1 MMAITTSNS
10 IKVNARDWPGRGH
23 RRGDGFMTGL
33 RCGNL
38 MTAKWSRRGSGK
50 GNVFFNLVRSVKV
63 DGLNRPWQQPREG
76 RCGESANAD
85 SGGENGRPTFLREE
99 QIERGK
105 KNRQRRWFRQ
115 GCRNNRRRMH
125 GSSGFEVNRSV
136 REQGNDALVVG
147 VFGVVMNVFM
157 QRRAARQR
165 TAEKDQRAEHQGR
178 EEARGVATD
187 GVVTRFL
194 HAARS

>member
-1 MMAITTSNS
+1 
-10 IKVNARDWPGRGH
+10 
-23 RRGDGFMTGL
+23 MTGL
-33 RCGNL
+33 RCGNT
-38 MTAKWSRRGSGK
+38 MAARWSRQGSGK
-50 GNVFFNLVRSVKV
+50 KTMIDLARSLEGSDGTDGNNHCA
-63 DGLNRPWQQPREG
+63 EG

-105 KNRQRRWFRQ
+105 KNRQRGWFRQ

-125 GSSGFEVNRSV
+125 RSSGLEMNRSV

-157 QRRAARQR
+157 QRRAAGQR
-165 TAEKDQRAEHQGR
+165 ATEKDQRAEHHRR

-187 GVVTRFL
+187 GSVTRFL

>member
-1 MMAITTSNS
+1 
-10 IKVNARDWPGRGH
+10 
-23 RRGDGFMTGL
+23 MTGL

-38 MTAKWSRRGSGK
+38 MAAKWSRRGSGK
-50 GNVFFNLVRSVKV
+50 GTVFNLVRSVRAA
-63 DGLNRPWQQPREG
+63 GLNRPYQQPREG

-85 SGGENGRPTFLREE
+85 SGGENGRPPFLREE

-105 KNRQRRWFRQ
+105 KNGQCGQFRQ
-115 GCRNNRRRMH
+115 GRRNDRHRVH
-125 GSSGFEVNRSV
+125 GRSGFEVNRTI

-165 TAEKDQRAEHQGR
+165 AAEKDQRAEHQGR

-187 GVVTRFL
+187 GGVTRFL
-194 HAARS
+194 HAACS